1 MTVQIVGL
9 ATAVPAHRIAQTEA
23 AELIAPLNA
32 QTESE
37 HRVLRELYRRSGVRS
52 RHSVLLE
59 ASEGELAQR
68 QSFYQSAEPA
78 ADSIAEP
85 SAAARVDRGPTTS
98 QRMAVYGDRAGALGS
113 EAASQALVQAQRAP
127 RAITH
132 LVTVSCTGF
141 QSPGFDIEL
150 IQKLGLRP
158 DVARTHVG
166 FMGCHGALNGLRVT
180 EAYARAQP
188 SACVLLVAV
197 ELCSLHH
204 QYGWAPDRVV
214 SNALFADGAGAVV
227 AEWSDAP
234 APHPMAPTATAA
246 DLETPPRWSLIANG
260 SLLLPDSMYEMTW
273 RIGDHGFEMTL
284 SPRVPELIRRN
295 LRPWLTEWLARFDLS
310 VADIAGWAI
319 HPGGPRVL
327 TACGEALGLERSQ
340 WSTSEEVLGEF
351 GNMSSP
357 TVLFILERLR
367 ARGLRGRCVSL
378 AFGPGLS
385 IEAALLNAD

>member
-52 RHSVLLE
+52 RHSILLE

-234 APHPMAPTATAA
+234 TWTPLVPMATDQNASNV
-246 DLETPPRWSLIANG
+246 PPRWSLIANG
-260 SLLLPDSMYEMTW
+260 SLLLPDSMHEMTW

-295 LRPWLTEWLARFDLS
+295 LRPWLTEWWLGSICRSRTLP
-310 VADIAGWAI
+310 AGPFTPA
-319 HPGGPRVL
+319 
-327 TACGEALGLERSQ
+327 
-340 WSTSEEVLGEF
+340 
-351 GNMSSP
+351 
-357 TVLFILERLR
+357 
-367 ARGLRGRCVSL
+367 ARGSSRPVARRSDWNARNGRRPKKCSANSATCLRRPCCSFWNDSAL
-378 AFGPGLS
+378 
-385 IEAALLNAD
+385 EATAAAVCRSPSVQG